1 MNTPDALEPEAGA
14 PTKTGRPGHGPVT
27 PPAAARRA
35 RVPWWRDEAW
45 AAVPW
50 PLAFRGLAGYLLRR
64 PWCLSFELTDNCNAR
79 CGHCHR
85 GDAVVEQR
93 ATPQRLVEVCRK
105 LRPIVAIL
113 SGGEPLLYPDLAGLV
128 RLLKA
133 RCDPTRVFLNTNG
146 ALLTRAR
153 LDELVEAGVDE
164 VLISIDYPDERHDA
178 FRAIPGLFARIR
190 DLVTALPPRDRRR
203 VVLTTVFQAD
213 NFREALPIARL
224 ALAWGVNANFSAYT
238 PLRTGDRRLLI
249 AGEDVAA
256 FGEVVEELIAFK
268 KQHGNVH
275 TSEWVLRNMVRFFA
289 NGGRLGRCR
298 AGRRMAVVNPD
309 GTLSPCGLHVRDY
322 PTHRALKRGF
332 TRSNDCADCYTST
345 RGNSERPLR
354 NLVLDHVD
362 HLRRRAEA

>member
-1 MNTPDALEPEAGA
+1 MNAHDAFEPEVA
-14 PTKTGRPGHGPVT
+14 
-27 PPAAARRA
+27 PAARGG

-45 AAVPW
+45 AAVPG

-64 PWCLSFELTDNCNAR
+64 PWCLSFELTHNCNAR

-105 LRPIVAIL
+105 PRPIVAIL
-113 SGGEPLLYPDLAGLV
+113 SGGEPLLYPDLGGLV

-133 RCDPTRVFLNTNG
+133 RCAPLRVFLNTNG
-146 ALLTRAR
+146 ALLTPAR
-153 LDELVEAGVDE
+153 FAELVEAGVDE
-164 VLISIDYPDERHDA
+164 VLVSLDYPDDRQDA

-190 DLVTALPPRDRRR
+190 DFVAALPPRERRR

-213 NFREALPIARL
+213 NYREAPKVARL
-224 ALAWGVNANFSAYT
+224 ALDWGVNANFSAYT
-238 PLRTGDRRLLI
+238 P
-249 AGEDVAA
+249 
-256 FGEVVEELIAFK
+256 
-268 KQHGNVH
+268 
-275 TSEWVLRNMVRFFA
+275 
-289 NGGRLGRCR
+289 
-298 AGRRMAVVNPD
+298 
-309 GTLSPCGLHVRDY
+309 PCGLHVRAY
-322 PTHRALKRGF
+322 ATHAALKRQF
-332 TRSNDCADCYTST
+332 TARNDCSECYTST

>member
-1 MNTPDALEPEAGA
+1 
-14 PTKTGRPGHGPVT
+14 VT
-27 PPAAARRA
+27 ATVAARPA
-35 RVPWWRDEAW
+35 RVPWWRDEVW

-64 PWCLSFELTDNCNAR
+64 PWCLSFELTHNCNAR

-93 ATPQRLVEVCRK
+93 ATPQRLVELCRK

-133 RCDPTRVFLNTNG
+133 RCDPIRVFLNTNA

-153 LDELVEAGVDE
+153 FDELVGAGVDE
-164 VLISIDYPDERHDA
+164 VLVSLDYPDERHDA
-178 FRAIPGLFARIR
+178 FRAIPGLFGRIR
-190 DLVTALPPRDRRR
+190 DLVTALPPRERRR
-203 VVLTTVFQAD
+203 VVLTTVFQSN

-224 ALAWGVNANFSAYT
+224 ALEWGVNANFSAYT
-238 PLRTGDRRLLI
+238 PLRTGDRRLMI
-249 AGEDVAA
+249 EGEDVAA
-256 FGEVVEELIAFK
+256 FGAVVEELVAFK
-268 KQHGNVH
+268 KEHGNVP
-275 TSEWVLRNMVRFFA
+275 TSEWVLRNMVQFFA
-289 NGGRLGRCR
+289 NGGQLGRCR

-322 PTHRALKRGF
+322 PTHRALKRTF
-332 TRSNDCADCYTST
+332 TARNDCAACFTST
-345 RGNSERPLR
+345 RGNSERPFR
-354 NLVLDHVD
+354 NLLLDHVE
-362 HLRRRAEA
+362 HLRRRARA